1 MNWKMI
7 LALALLGLIMG
18 IASLFGWTQN
28 IELVL
33 WIIIAAVAAFP
44 LATNKAGK
52 PFLHGLLAGLLMGV
66 CNSLI
71 QFGFFEMYL
80 ANNPAAG
87 EQFSKIP
94 GGISARFFVV
104 LVGPAVGLM
113 YGVFMGLLGLIA
125 TKLVERK
132 HREDDTP
139 IS

>member
-1 MNWKMI
+1 MNWKVI
-7 LALALLGLIMG
+7 VALVLLGLMMG

-33 WIIIAAVAAFP
+33 WIIIALVAAFWI
-44 LATNKAGK
+44 ATNKAGR

-66 CNSLI
+66 CNSLV

-80 ANNPAAG
+80 ANNPVAG

-94 GGISARFFVV
+94 GGIQPRFFVL

-113 YGVFMGLLGLIA
+113 YGMFLGLFALIA
-125 TKLVERK
+125 AKFVQRK
-132 HREDDTP
+132 GREED
-139 IS
+139 SSVS